1 MDTLEELEEDEEI
14 IITKP
19 KRKMTR
25 VKKGLIVTA
34 FILASIIG
42 VGSAVIL
49 AGTHNA
55 KEALKVQS
63 VNGTPEAIQ
72 AIEDK
77 FGGDIHGFWVWALA
91 ITDSEYYNGDAK
103 YIAGKCITPD
113 GIDVP
118 NNMKD
123 AIVTVEY
130 PNGVTI
136 KRTDGY
142 EVDAKTYPNNDK
154 EYISS
159 ISYNELIND
168 YVLTLKQD
176 ETDETTDGKENDNVG
191 YSYKLVP
198 KITVS
203 EKD

>member
-1 MDTLEELEEDEEI
+1 MDTLEELEENEEI

-19 KRKMTR
+19 KRKMTKI
-25 VKKGLIVTA
+25 KKSLIVTA
-34 FILASIIG
+34 FILAGIIS

-55 KEALKVQS
+55 KEALKVQN

-77 FGGDIHGFWVWALA
+77 FGGDIDGFWVWALA
-91 ITDSEYYNGDAK
+91 MTDSEYYNGDAK

-113 GIDVP
+113 GKDIP

-130 PNGVTI
+130 PNGLKI

-142 EVDAKTYPNNDK
+142 EVDAKTYPNNDEK
-154 EYISS
+154 YMGS
-159 ISYNELIND
+159 ISYSESIND
-168 YVLTLKQD
+168 YVLSLEPD
-176 ETDETTDGKENDNVG
+176 ETEDENNVS
-191 YSYKLVP
+191 YSYKFVP
-198 KITVS
+198 KIS
-203 EKD
+203 ASKDN